1 VASKVLLELLDGI
14 INKRFLN
21 KKRWQ
26 NKKKHVKNVENVFF
40 TSMA

>member
-26 NKKKHVKNVENVFF
+26 NKKHVKNVENVFF